1 MTFCSLSSHRR
12 KERRKV
18 RVDARMY
25 AYAHERGRAEWGV
38 IGEGLTEETGTGS
51 GRERETL
58 EESESE
64 GWGGP
69 IT

>member
-1 MTFCSLSSHRR
+1 M
-12 KERRKV
+12 
-18 RVDARMY
+18 RVDAWMY
-25 AYAHERGRAEWGV
+25 ACAHERGRAEWGV

-64 GWGGP
+64 VWGGP